1 MSKMLQFDTNAR
13 DSIMKGV
20 NKLANAV
27 KVTLGPAGRNV
38 MISTDMGAP
47 IVTKDGVTVAK
58 AIDLEDQFEN
68 QGAQMAKSV
77 AAKTNDIAGDG
88 TTTATVLAQ
97 AIAKEGLKVVAAGA
111 NPMDVKRGI
120 DTTVEKIIDAIDKI
134 AIPVEDKEKIKQVA
148 TISANS
154 DAEIGNLIA
163 DALEQV
169 GIEGVITVE
178 EGKSADTTLTIVKG
192 MQFDRGLA
200 SPYFTPNNQPITLED
215 AYVLLYNQKITAM
228 KDLIPLLE
236 QVARTNK
243 PLLILCEDLEG
254 EALATLLI
262 NKARGTLNAVAVKAP
277 EYGEQRKRMLE
288 DIGVLTNGQ
297 LICDDFGVTLDEVSI
312 DMLGQAKSVTVD
324 TSSTLIVGY
333 DNDETK
339 NAVTKRAD
347 EIRAEIAK
355 TTSEYEVEKLKNR
368 LAKLVGGVA
377 VISVGAVTEVEMK
390 EKKDR
395 IDDAVNATKA
405 AVAEGIVPGGG
416 TALIRAAAIAKENTH
431 VDGADVLAGYNIVMR
446 AVEEPLRQI
455 VANAGIEESVICNKV
470 KLETG
475 NFGYNAKTDTF
486 EDLVKAGVIDPA
498 KVTKTALRNAA
509 SIASMILTTD
519 CVIVEKPEEHKCECN
534 EQAPMGMPGM
544 M

>member
-20 NKLANAV
+20 NTLANAV

-38 MISTDMGAP
+38 MIFTDMGAP
-47 IVTKDGVTVAK
+47 IVTKDGVTVAR
-58 AIDLEDQFEN
+58 AIDLEDPFEN

-97 AIAKEGLKVVAAGA
+97 AIAKEGLKIVAAGA
-111 NPMDVKRGI
+111 NPMDVKHGI
-120 DTTVEKIIDAIDKI
+120 DAQVERLIEEIDKSS
-134 AIPVEDKEKIKQVA
+134 IPVEDKEKIKQVA

-154 DAEIGNLIA
+154 DSEIGNLIA

-262 NKARGTLNAVAVKAP
+262 NRARGTLNAIAVKAP

-312 DMLGQAKSVTVD
+312 DALGQAKSVTVD
-324 TSSTLIVGY
+324 TVSTLIVGY

-339 NAVTKRAD
+339 NAVALRAD

-355 TTSEYEVEKLKNR
+355 TTSEYEVEKLKTR

-390 EKKDR
+390 EKKYR

-416 TALIRAAAIAKENTH
+416 TALIRAAAKMQLISSTNVDVIA
-431 VDGADVLAGYNIVMR
+431 GSNIVIR

-455 VANAGIEESVICNKV
+455 VTNAGLEGSVICNKV
-470 KLETG
+470 KNASG
-475 NFGYNAKTDTF
+475 NIGYNAKTDVY
-486 EDLVKAGVIDPA
+486 EDLVAAGVIDPA

-509 SIASMILTTD
+509 SIASLILTTD
-519 CVIVEKPEEHKCECN
+519 CVIVEKPEEHKRECN
-534 EQAPMGMPGM
+534 VPMSMPGM

>member
-38 MISTDMGAP
+38 MIFTDMGAP
-47 IVTKDGVTVAK
+47 IVTKDGVTVAR
-58 AIDLEDQFEN
+58 AIDLEDPFEN

-97 AIAKEGLKVVAAGA
+97 AIAKEGLKIVAAGA
-111 NPMDVKRGI
+111 NPMEVKHGI
-120 DTTVEKIIDAIDKI
+120 DAQVERLIEEIDKS

-154 DAEIGNLIA
+154 DSEIGNLIA

-262 NKARGTLNAVAVKAP
+262 NKARGTLNAIAVKAP

-312 DMLGQAKSVTVD
+312 DALGQAKSVTVD
-324 TSSTLIVGY
+324 TASTLIVGY
-333 DNDETK
+333 DNDETQ
-339 NAVTKRAD
+339 NAVAQRAD

-390 EKKDR
+390 EKKYR

-416 TALIRAAAIAKENTH
+416 TALIRAAAKMQLISSTNVDVIA
-431 VDGADVLAGYNIVMR
+431 GSNIVIR

-455 VANAGIEESVICNKV
+455 VTNAGLEGSVICNKV
-470 KLETG
+470 KNASG
-475 NFGYNAKTDTF
+475 NIGYNAKTDVY
-486 EDLVKAGVIDPA
+486 EDLVVAGVIDPA

-519 CVIVEKPEEHKCECN
+519 CVIVEKPEEHTRECN
-534 EQAPMGMPGM
+534 VPMSMPGM

>member
-1 MSKMLQFDTNAR
+1 MSKILQFDTNAR

-20 NKLANAV
+20 NTLANAV

-38 MISTDMGAP
+38 MIFTDMGAP
-47 IVTKDGVTVAK
+47 IVTKDGVTVAR
-58 AIDLEDQFEN
+58 AIDLEDPFEN

-97 AIAKEGLKVVAAGA
+97 AIAKEGLKIVAAGA
-111 NPMDVKRGI
+111 NPMDVKHGI
-120 DTTVEKIIDAIDKI
+120 DAQVERLIEEIDKSS
-134 AIPVEDKEKIKQVA
+134 IPVEDKEKIKQVA

-154 DAEIGNLIA
+154 DSEIGNLIA

-262 NKARGTLNAVAVKAP
+262 NRARGTLNAIAVKAP

-324 TSSTLIVGY
+324 TASTLIVGY
-333 DNDETK
+333 DNDEIK
-339 NAVTKRAD
+339 NAVAQRAD

-355 TTSEYEVEKLKNR
+355 TTSEYEVEKLKTR

-390 EKKDR
+390 EKKYR

-416 TALIRAAAIAKENTH
+416 TALIRAAAKMQLISSTN
-431 VDGADVLAGYNIVMR
+431 ADVIAGSNIVIR

-455 VANAGIEESVICNKV
+455 VTNAGLEGSVICNKV
-470 KLETG
+470 KNASG
-475 NFGYNAKTDTF
+475 NIGYNAKTDVY
-486 EDLVKAGVIDPA
+486 EDLVAAGVIDPA

-509 SIASMILTTD
+509 SIASLILTTD
-519 CVIVEKPEEHKCECN
+519 CVIVEKPEEHKRECN
-534 EQAPMGMPGM
+534 VPMGMPGM

>member
-47 IVTKDGVTVAK
+47 IVTKDGVTVAR
-58 AIDLEDQFEN
+58 AIDLEDPYEN

-120 DTTVEKIIDAIDKI
+120 DVTVEQIIDAIDRI

-154 DAEIGNLIA
+154 DSEIGNLIA

-262 NKARGTLNAVAVKAP
+262 NKARGTLNAIAVKAP

-324 TSSTLIVGY
+324 TASTLIVGY

-339 NAVTKRAD
+339 DAVAKRAD

-416 TALIRAAAIAKENTH
+416 TALIRAASAANSVTTDNADEIA
-431 VDGADVLAGYNIVMR
+431 GSNIVLR
-446 AVEEPLRQI
+446 AIEEPLRQI
-455 VANAGIEESVICNKV
+455 VTNAGLEGSVICNKV
-470 KLETG
+470 KTETG
-475 NFGYNAKTDTF
+475 NVGYNAKTNTF

-534 EQAPMGMPGM
+534 AQAPMSIPGM

>member
-38 MISTDMGAP
+38 MISTDIGAP
-47 IVTKDGVTVAK
+47 IVTKDGVTVAR

-262 NKARGTLNAVAVKAP
+262 NKARGTLNAIAVKAP

-534 EQAPMGMPGM
+534 AQAPMGMPGM

>member
-333 DNDETK
+333 DNDEIK

-534 EQAPMGMPGM
+534 AQAPMGMPGM

>member
-534 EQAPMGMPGM
+534 AQAPMGMPGM

>member
-47 IVTKDGVTVAK
+47 IVTKDGVTVAR
-58 AIDLEDQFEN
+58 AIDLEDPYEN

-120 DTTVEKIIDAIDKI
+120 DVTVEQIIDAIDRI

-154 DAEIGNLIA
+154 DSEIGNLIA

-262 NKARGTLNAVAVKAP
+262 NKARGTLNAIAVKAP

-324 TSSTLIVGY
+324 TASTLIVGY
-333 DNDETK
+333 DNDDIK
-339 NAVTKRAD
+339 NAVAQRAD

-416 TALIRAAAIAKENTH
+416 TALIRAASAANSVTTDNADEIA
-431 VDGADVLAGYNIVMR
+431 GSNIVMR
-446 AVEEPLRQI
+446 AIEEPLRQI
-455 VANAGIEESVICNKV
+455 VTNAGLEGSVICNKV
-470 KLETG
+470 KTETG
-475 NFGYNAKTDTF
+475 NVGYNAKTNTF

-534 EQAPMGMPGM
+534 AQAPMGMPGM

>member
-1 MSKMLQFDTNAR
+1 MSKILQFDTNAR

-20 NKLANAV
+20 NTLANAV

-38 MISTDMGAP
+38 MIFTDMGAP
-47 IVTKDGVTVAK
+47 IVTKDGVTVAR
-58 AIDLEDQFEN
+58 AIDLEDPFEN

-97 AIAKEGLKVVAAGA
+97 AIAKEGLKIVAAGA
-111 NPMDVKRGI
+111 NPMEVKHGI
-120 DTTVEKIIDAIDKI
+120 DAQVERLIEEIDKS

-154 DAEIGNLIA
+154 DSEIGNLIA

-262 NKARGTLNAVAVKAP
+262 NKARGTLNAIAVKAP

-312 DMLGQAKSVTVD
+312 DALGQAKSVTVD
-324 TSSTLIVGY
+324 TASTLIVGY
-333 DNDETK
+333 DNDETQ
-339 NAVTKRAD
+339 NAVAQRAD

-390 EKKDR
+390 EKKYR

-416 TALIRAAAIAKENTH
+416 TALIRAAAKMQLISSTNVDVIA
-431 VDGADVLAGYNIVMR
+431 GSNIVIR

-455 VANAGIEESVICNKV
+455 VTNAGLEGSVICNKV
-470 KLETG
+470 KNASG
-475 NFGYNAKTDTF
+475 NIGYNAKTDVY
-486 EDLVKAGVIDPA
+486 EDLVVAGVIDPA

-519 CVIVEKPEEHKCECN
+519 CVIVEKPEEHTRECN
-534 EQAPMGMPGM
+534 VPMSMPGM

>member
-13 DSIMKGV
+13 DSIMNGV

-38 MISTDMGAP
+38 MIFTDMGAP
-47 IVTKDGVTVAK
+47 IVTKDGVTVAR
-58 AIDLEDQFEN
+58 AIDLEDPFEN

-97 AIAKEGLKVVAAGA
+97 AIAKEGLKIVAAGA
-111 NPMDVKRGI
+111 NPMDVKHGI
-120 DTTVEKIIDAIDKI
+120 DAQVERLIEEIDKS

-154 DAEIGNLIA
+154 DSEIGNLIA

-228 KDLIPLLE
+228 KDLIPVLE

-262 NKARGTLNAVAVKAP
+262 NRARGTLNAIAVKAP

-297 LICDDFGVTLDEVSI
+297 LICDDLGVTLDEVSI
-312 DMLGQAKSVTVD
+312 DALGQAKFVTVD
-324 TSSTLIVGY
+324 TASTLIVGY
-333 DNDETK
+333 DSDETK
-339 NAVTKRAD
+339 NAVAQRAD

-390 EKKDR
+390 EKKYR

-416 TALIRAAAIAKENTH
+416 TALIRAAAKMQLISSTNVDVIA
-431 VDGADVLAGYNIVMR
+431 GSNIVIR

-455 VANAGIEESVICNKV
+455 VTNAGLEGSVICNKV
-470 KLETG
+470 KNASG
-475 NFGYNAKTDTF
+475 NIGYNVKTDVY
-486 EDLVKAGVIDPA
+486 EDLVAAGVIDPA

-534 EQAPMGMPGM
+534 VPMSMPPGM

>member
-20 NKLANAV
+20 NTLANAV

-38 MISTDMGAP
+38 MIFTDMGAP
-47 IVTKDGVTVAK
+47 IVTKDGVTVAR
-58 AIDLEDQFEN
+58 AIDLEDPFEN

-88 TTTATVLAQ
+88 TTTATVLAH
-97 AIAKEGLKVVAAGA
+97 AIAKEGLKIVAAGA
-111 NPMDVKRGI
+111 NPMDVKHGI
-120 DTTVEKIIDAIDKI
+120 DAQVERLIEEIDKS

-154 DAEIGNLIA
+154 DSEIGNLIA

-262 NKARGTLNAVAVKAP
+262 NRARGTLNAIAVKAP

-324 TSSTLIVGY
+324 TASTLIVGY

-339 NAVTKRAD
+339 NAVAQRAD

-390 EKKDR
+390 EKKYR

-416 TALIRAAAIAKENTH
+416 TALIRAAAKMQLISSTNVDVIA
-431 VDGADVLAGYNIVMR
+431 GSNIVIR

-455 VANAGIEESVICNKV
+455 VTNAGLEGSVICNKV
-470 KLETG
+470 KNASG
-475 NFGYNAKTDTF
+475 NIGYNAKTDVY
-486 EDLVKAGVIDPA
+486 EDLVAAGVIDPA

-519 CVIVEKPEEHKCECN
+519 CVIVEKPEEHKRECN
-534 EQAPMGMPGM
+534 VPMSMPGM

>member
-1 MSKMLQFDTNAR
+1 MLQFDTNAR

-47 IVTKDGVTVAK
+47 IVTKDGVTVAR
-58 AIDLEDQFEN
+58 AIDLEDPYEN

-120 DTTVEKIIDAIDKI
+120 DVTVEQIIDAIDKI

-154 DAEIGNLIA
+154 DSEIGNLIA

-262 NKARGTLNAVAVKAP
+262 NKARGTLNAIAVKAP

-324 TSSTLIVGY
+324 TASTLIVGY
-333 DNDETK
+333 DNDEIK
-339 NAVTKRAD
+339 DAVAKRAD

-416 TALIRAAAIAKENTH
+416 TALIRAASAANCVTTDN
-431 VDGADVLAGYNIVMR
+431 VDEVAGSNIVLR
-446 AVEEPLRQI
+446 AIEEPLRQI
-455 VANAGIEESVICNKV
+455 VTNAGLEGSVICNKV
-470 KLETG
+470 KTETG
-475 NFGYNAKTDTF
+475 NVGYNAKTNTF

-534 EQAPMGMPGM
+534 AQAPMGMPGM

>member
-20 NKLANAV
+20 NKLADAV

-38 MISTDMGAP
+38 MIFTDMGAP
-47 IVTKDGVTVAK
+47 IVTKDGVTVAR
-58 AIDLEDQFEN
+58 AIDLEDPFEN

-77 AAKTNDIAGDG
+77 AATTNDIAGDG

-97 AIAKEGLKVVAAGA
+97 AIAKEGLKIVAAGA
-111 NPMDVKRGI
+111 NPMDVKHGI
-120 DTTVEKIIDAIDKI
+120 DAQVERLIEEIDKS

-154 DAEIGNLIA
+154 DSEIGNLIA

-178 EGKSADTTLTIVKG
+178 EGKSADTALTIVKG

-215 AYVLLYNQKITAM
+215 AYVFLYNQKITAM

-243 PLLILCEDLEG
+243 PLLIICEDLEG

-262 NKARGTLNAVAVKAP
+262 NKARGTLNAIAVKAP

-312 DMLGQAKSVTVD
+312 DELGQAKSVTVD
-324 TSSTLIVGY
+324 TASTLIVGY

-339 NAVTKRAD
+339 NAVAQRAD

-390 EKKDR
+390 EKKYR

-416 TALIRAAAIAKENTH
+416 TALIRAAAKMQLISSTNVDVIA
-431 VDGADVLAGYNIVMR
+431 GSNIVIR
-446 AVEEPLRQI
+446 AVEEPLRQLVI
-455 VANAGIEESVICNKV
+455 NAGLEGSVICNKV
-470 KLETG
+470 KNASG
-475 NFGYNAKTDTF
+475 NIGYNAKTDVY
-486 EDLVKAGVIDPA
+486 EDLVAAGVIDPA

-519 CVIVEKPEEHKCECN
+519 CVIVEKPEEHTRECN
-534 EQAPMGMPGM
+534 VPMGMPGM

>member
-47 IVTKDGVTVAK
+47 IVTKDGVTVAR
-58 AIDLEDQFEN
+58 AIDLEDPFEN

-120 DTTVEKIIDAIDKI
+120 DTQVERLIEEIDKS

-154 DAEIGNLIA
+154 DSEIGNLIA

-178 EGKSADTTLTIVKG
+178 EGKSADTALTIVKG

-228 KDLIPLLE
+228 KDLIPILE

-262 NKARGTLNAVAVKAP
+262 NKARGTLNAIAVKAP

-297 LICDDFGVTLDEVSI
+297 LICDDFGVTLDEVSL
-312 DMLGQAKSVTVD
+312 DALGQAKSVIVD
-324 TSSTLIVGY
+324 TASTLIVGY

-339 NAVTKRAD
+339 NAVAQRAD
-347 EIRAEIAK
+347 GIRAEIAK

-377 VISVGAVTEVEMK
+377 VISAGAVTEVEMK
-390 EKKDR
+390 EKKYR

-416 TALIRAAAIAKENTH
+416 TALIRAAAKMQLISSTN
-431 VDGADVLAGYNIVMR
+431 ADVIAGSNIVIR

-455 VANAGIEESVICNKV
+455 VTNAGLEGSVICNKV
-470 KLETG
+470 KNASG
-475 NFGYNAKTDTF
+475 NIGYNAKTDVY
-486 EDLVKAGVIDPA
+486 EDLVAAGVIDPA

-519 CVIVEKPEEHKCECN
+519 CVIVEKPEEHTRECN
-534 EQAPMGMPGM
+534 VPMSMPGM

>member
-1 MSKMLQFDTNAR
+1 MLQFDTNAR

-38 MISTDMGAP
+38 MIFTDMGAP
-47 IVTKDGVTVAK
+47 IVTKDGVTVAR
-58 AIDLEDQFEN
+58 AIDLEDPFEN

-97 AIAKEGLKVVAAGA
+97 AIAKEGLKIVAAGA
-111 NPMDVKRGI
+111 NPMDVKHGI
-120 DTTVEKIIDAIDKI
+120 DAQVERLIEELDKS

-154 DAEIGNLIA
+154 DSEIGNLIA

-262 NKARGTLNAVAVKAP
+262 NKARGTLNAIAVKAP

-312 DMLGQAKSVTVD
+312 DALGHAKSVTVD
-324 TSSTLIVGY
+324 TASTLIVGY
-333 DNDETK
+333 DNDETQ
-339 NAVTKRAD
+339 NAVAQRAD

-390 EKKDR
+390 EKKYR

-416 TALIRAAAIAKENTH
+416 VALIRAAAKMQLISSTNVDVIA
-431 VDGADVLAGYNIVMR
+431 GSNIVIR

-455 VANAGIEESVICNKV
+455 VTNAGLEGSVICNKV
-470 KLETG
+470 KNASG
-475 NFGYNAKTDTF
+475 NIGYNAKTDVY
-486 EDLVKAGVIDPA
+486 EDLVAAGVIDPA

-519 CVIVEKPEEHKCECN
+519 CVIVEKPEEHTRECN
-534 EQAPMGMPGM
+534 VPMSMPGM